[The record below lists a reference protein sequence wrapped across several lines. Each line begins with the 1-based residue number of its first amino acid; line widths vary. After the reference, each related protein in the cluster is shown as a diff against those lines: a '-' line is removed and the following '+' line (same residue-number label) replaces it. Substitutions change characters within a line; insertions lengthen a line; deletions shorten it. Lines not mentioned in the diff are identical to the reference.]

1 MAAQKIKEI
10 CISLKDCQI
19 LKKRKL
25 NVIQLATLSYSK
37 QKCPFVTRNQFSK
50 ETG

>member
-1 MAAQKIKEI
+1 MYFFKRLPDI
-10 CISLKDCQI
+10 
-19 LKKRKL
+19 KKRKL
-25 NVIQLATLSYSK
+25 NVIQLATLSYNK